1 MKLKRGRKGGT
12 LGFVVASAITLC
24 LLAICFFFLTQL
36 LGGGREHVN
45 ALDAACLNVA
55 KHAVFEPKT
64 QLGANPATSVIE
76 LANFAT
82 LGDDANN
89 RPGGSNINLRNYNR
103 LVGHAALVAF
113 NAEADPGPG
122 NRALTN
128 ANNLINALQTGDNSI
143 GDRLTKELQ
152 KTSGNVL
159 FRHTDIA
166 KDNSVRMLGNAST
179 VTHVES
185 EYKTSFLEQD
195 PRDPQA
201 TNLALPPPAPGTEPA
216 DSVRKLFQNHNL
228 VVNFNGRDYLRGYE
242 PLTAGS
248 AVRLVGVPIPPGQQ
262 PHLVSRVDF
271 NRQDTRFADIS
282 HSKAPPNGV
291 KTGSKANASVA
302 SQDNVAFSWAVVG
315 TVANQIPPNPD
326 ARIFFP
332 SIPRGY
338 IEIVNGPE
346 TPPVGPIRGET
357 WLENEGNPAVGTI
370 VKNISAGQI
379 FGDTAVVNAWQTHNA
394 NVAAGLPSTP
404 PGTARLFMRMGNSSR
419 PATVAEASQ
428 IRAGGT
434 RCTDGN
440 VGSSPCSDLWNNNNG
455 AFDHAFW
462 GGATAS
468 IPGAGTGL
476 TAVEC
481 ADCQLEKMFNA
492 VSSLTIDNSKCPQS
506 GLRIFTTA
514 CAASM
519 PTFPKGSCRSTAP
532 GTIRQLG
539 NFASRSAGRYAPGNV
554 GTYGNETI
562 NFIVGR
568 MRQMKP
574 SATQAEIDNFVTNVL
589 DVRTINPG
597 TTHYIYV
604 AETTNPAGQLVQGDF
619 TLSTAR
625 PPGFSGD
632 GPDGSVIPF
641 SGGGNSINYSIHK
654 DGDCG
659 LVNANRDWDIHAVMY
674 HNQADANFTGTD
686 TARTIR
692 SSGFNN
698 VLGRVEFANAAS
710 GSASRFSEPD

>member
-12 LGFVVASAITLC
+12 LGFVVASAITLI
-24 LLAICFFFLTQL
+24 LLAICFFFVTQL

-55 KHAVFEPKT
+55 KFAVSQPVT
-64 QLGANPATSVIE
+64 QLSGPIE
-76 LANFAT
+76 LSNFAT
-82 LGDDANN
+82 LGDDANG

-103 LVGHAALVAF
+103 LVGQAALVAF

-128 ANNLINALQTGDNSI
+128 ANNLINALQTGDGSI
-143 GDRLTKELQ
+143 GDRLTKVLQ
-152 KTSGNVL
+152 RTSGNIL

-166 KDNSVRMLGNAST
+166 KDNSVRMLGKDSS
-179 VTHVES
+179 VIHIES

-201 TNLALPPPAPGTEPA
+201 TNLALPPAAPGGEPA
-216 DSVRKLFQNHNL
+216 NSVRKLFENHNL
-228 VVNFNGRDYLRGYE
+228 IVNFNGRDYLRGYE

-248 AVRLVGVPIPPGQQ
+248 AVKLVGVPVPPGQQ

-271 NRQDTRFADIS
+271 NRQDTRFPDIS

-291 KTGSKANASVA
+291 KTASKANAAVA
-302 SQDNVAFSWAVVG
+302 STDNLAFSWAVVG
-315 TVANQIPPNPD
+315 TVNNQIPPNPD

-346 TPPVGPIRGET
+346 TPTVGPIRGET
-357 WLENEGNPAVGTI
+357 WLENEGNPAVGTRVVTI
-370 VKNISAGQI
+370 PAGQI
-379 FGDTAVVNAWQTHNA
+379 FGDTDVVGAWEAHNA
-394 NVAAGLPSTP
+394 KVARGEASSP
-404 PGTARLFMRMGNSSR
+404 PGVGRLFMRMGNSSR

-428 IRAGGT
+428 IRSLGT

-462 GGATAS
+462 GGATNS

-481 ADCQLEKMFNA
+481 ADCQLEKMFNT
-492 VSSLTIDNSKCPQS
+492 VSSLTIDNSKCPES
-506 GLRIFTTA
+506 GLRIFKTA
-514 CAASM
+514 CSASM
-519 PTFPKGSCRSTAP
+519 PTFPKGSCKSTEA

-539 NFASRSAGRYAPGNV
+539 NYASRPTGRYNPGSV
-554 GTYGNETI
+554 GTYGDDTI
-562 NFIVGR
+562 AFIVGR

-574 SATQAEIDNFVTNVL
+574 SADQAEIDNFVNNVL
-589 DVRTINPG
+589 DTRKINPG

-604 AETTNPAGQLVQGDF
+604 AETTTPSGQLVQGAF
-619 TLSTAR
+619 TLSTTR

-641 SGGGNSINYSIHK
+641 SGGGNSISYSIQK

-659 LVNANRDWDIHAVMY
+659 IINANRDWDIHAVMY
-674 HNQADANFTGTD
+674 HNQTDANFTGVD